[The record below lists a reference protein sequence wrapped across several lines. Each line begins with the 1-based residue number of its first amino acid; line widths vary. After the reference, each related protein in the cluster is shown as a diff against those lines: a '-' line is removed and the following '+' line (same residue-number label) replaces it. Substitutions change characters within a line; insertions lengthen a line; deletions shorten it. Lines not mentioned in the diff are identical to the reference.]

1 MVMRPTALSPA
12 DALQYLKE
20 GNRRFVQGSPLRPNQ
35 DETRRRTTHSQGQS
49 PFCTILTCSDS
60 RVPVELV
67 FDQGIGDI
75 FVIRVA
81 GNVVGTNELGSIEY
95 AVEHLGTP
103 LVVVLA
109 HTNCGAVTAVC
120 DQGLLPG
127 NLRDLSANILLAVEE
142 ARSTHTIL
150 TKDELVQKAVKCNL
164 WKSVDDILSSSPPI
178 RWNVQ
183 NGSVVLAGALY
194 DICSGEVSWLERQSE

>member
-1 MVMRPTALSPA
+1 MSTTALSPA
-12 DALQYLKE
+12 HAIQYLKE
-20 GNRRFVQGSPLRPNQ
+20 GNRRFVQGSPLNLNQ
-35 DETRRRTTHSQGQS
+35 DETRRRSTHSQGQS
-49 PFCTILTCSDS
+49 PFCAILTCSDS

-127 NLRDLSANILLAVEE
+127 NLRDISAKILLAVEE
-142 ARSTHTIL
+142 AKRTHTGL
-150 TKDELVQKAVKCNL
+150 TKDELVQKAVECNL
-164 WKSVDDILSSSPPI
+164 WKSVDDILGSSPPI
-178 RWNVQ
+178 RWNVE

-194 DICSGEVSWLERQSE
+194 DIRSGEVSWLER